1 MRGDSFVRWPWTR
14 RPSSTQTPEE
24 LIARAQAGDE
34 LARERLLRDWTPLV
48 LRVGA
53 QSAGRYV
60 EVGRDEEVSVGLLAL
75 NEAIDRFQLDRGAP
89 FAPFAELVIKRRLV
103 DFYRRRKGAQEI
115 PLSQLTSEDEE
126 GNPLRS
132 ADEAAAVA
140 LFERERETE
149 NRREEIGRYSQ
160 RLAEFGVAFADLVDA
175 SPKHADARERALEV
189 AHTLAADPALAA
201 HFRTKRELPLKLLE
215 DRVGVS
221 RKTLERQR
229 KWIVAVTLL
238 LLEDFEHLR
247 GYVAL

>member
-1 MRGDSFVRWPWTR
+1 MRWPWTR
-14 RPSSTQTPEE
+14 RPSSTPGPEE

-53 QSAGRYV
+53 QSAGRFV

-89 FAPFAELVIKRRLV
+89 FAPFAELVIKRRMV
-103 DFYRRRKGAQEI
+103 DYYRRQKGAKEI
-115 PLSQLTSEDEE
+115 PLSQLTSEDDE
-126 GNPLRS
+126 GNPLKT
-132 ADEAAAVA
+132 ADEAAAV
-140 LFERERETE
+140 EQYVRDRESED
-149 NRREEIGRYSQ
+149 RREEIGRYAK
-160 RLAEFGVAFADLVDA
+160 RLAEFGVLFSELVDS

-189 AHTLAADPALAA
+189 AHTLAGDPVLAA
-201 HFRTKRELPLKLLE
+201 HFRNKRELPLKSLE

-238 LLEDFEHLR
+238 LLEDFEHLK

>member
-1 MRGDSFVRWPWTR
+1 MRWPWTR
-14 RPSSTQTPEE
+14 RPSSTPGPEE

-53 QSAGRYV
+53 QSAGRFV

-89 FAPFAELVIKRRLV
+89 FAPFAELVIKRRMV
-103 DFYRRRKGAQEI
+103 DFYRRQKGAKEI
-115 PLSQLTSEDEE
+115 PLSQLTSEDDE
-126 GNPLRS
+126 GNPLKT
-132 ADEAAAVA
+132 ADEAAAV
-140 LFERERETE
+140 EQYVRDRESED
-149 NRREEIGRYSQ
+149 RREEIGRYAK
-160 RLAEFGVAFADLVDA
+160 RLAEFGVAFSELVDS
-175 SPKHADARERALEV
+175 SPKHADARVRALEV
-189 AHTLAADPALAA
+189 AHTLAGDPVLAA
-201 HFRTKRELPLKLLE
+201 HFRNKRELPLKSLE

-238 LLEDFEHLR
+238 LLEDFEHLK